1 MISRRQ
7 DFRDVSSAVAA
18 ITFYKIFVTK
28 NTTFFLQKQNGQ
40 PCDWQRKASV
50 SRARGHIAPPL
61 APMPPSRLGLV
72 GATKERHSRRDKDLN
87 GSRLGI
93 NPRSNKA

>member
-1 MISRRQ
+1 LISRRQ

-28 NTTFFLQKQNGQ
+28 NTTFFYTETERPATRLAKEGTCFAR
-40 PCDWQRKASV
+40 P
-50 SRARGHIAPPL
+50 RAYRATL
-61 APMPPSRLGLV
+61 APMSPSRLGLID
-72 GATKERHSRRDKDLN
+72 ATKERHSRRDKDLN

-93 NPRSNKA
+93 NPRPNKA